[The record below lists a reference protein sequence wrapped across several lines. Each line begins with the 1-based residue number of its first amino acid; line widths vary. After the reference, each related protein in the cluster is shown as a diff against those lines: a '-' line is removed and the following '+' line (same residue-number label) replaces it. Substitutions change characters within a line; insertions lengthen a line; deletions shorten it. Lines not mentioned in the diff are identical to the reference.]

1 MTAQVQGEGSPDRGI
16 VNEEGVE
23 NRIPLLGWRQSDA
36 LFVAVITVL
45 TFVFTIEYGFIWIP
59 ATAVGM
65 FVGFVIIY
73 IKPNSLTITEAA
85 QISVEYLL
93 KPRIIRSASKSAPPE
108 ARNEGGLLERTPFR
122 PEDRSQDLTNVKLIF
137 PGESA
142 ILAEDGKMERLI
154 EIHGESMDFAPSEVW
169 GARQEVGQELANRVD
184 ADRLK
189 IYLTTRDF
197 VFGEIADR
205 LEDRMDDPDIKSS
218 PAAQSVLEE
227 YYEQRPKKMEDEG
240 LQESR
245 FFLVISVSRKE
256 VSIGFTD
263 EPTPMEKLGNI
274 PIIGLVVKRFVD
286 IPSRNRNETSAS
298 RREETHRKMIDKLD
312 ELSQKI
318 EDNYIADTEG
328 YTHKRLSSLET
339 TVLLSRFK
347 NNPDVEESHV
357 KQLFEEQMD
366 EEAVEHQQREVGV

>member
-1 MTAQVQGEGSPDRGI
+1 MTTQVQSGGSPDRGI

-59 ATAVGM
+59 ATAAGA
-65 FVGFVIIY
+65 FVGFVIVY
-73 IKPNSLTITEAA
+73 IKPNSLSITEAA
-85 QISVEYLL
+85 EVSVGYLL

-108 ARNEGGLLERTPFR
+108 ARNEGGLLARTPFR

-154 EIHGESMDFAPSEVW
+154 EVHGESMDFAPSEVW

-197 VFGEIADR
+197 EFGEIADR

-227 YYEQRPKKMEDEG
+227 YYEKRPKKMENKG

-256 VSIGFTD
+256 VSIGYTD
-263 EPTPMEKLGNI
+263 EPTPMEKLSNV
-274 PIIGLVVKRFVD
+274 PIIGGVVKRFVD
-286 IPSRNRNETSAS
+286 LPSQNNEISAS
-298 RREETHRKMIDKLD
+298 RREKTHRKMIDKLD
-312 ELSQKI
+312 ELSQKV
-318 EDNYIADTEG
+318 EDNYISDTDG
-328 YTHKRLSSLET
+328 YTHTRLSSLEM
-339 TVLLSRFK
+339 TVLLSHFK